1 MIELYDQNLN
11 LIRPIDYALRIGYE
25 LKLNELST
33 ASLEVACED
42 ETVGEILVPASFA
55 RIYDGDE
62 DLGFFRF
69 SAIPR
74 DEHAPQGV
82 CMYSLQSAQ
91 CTLLDDLL
99 EGWHEIGGTGVS
111 TRDVIEYI
119 LARQSRTGTQRWV
132 LGDCDFT
139 DYYQYNFQDVTL
151 LEAIM
156 SLGETL
162 LDDYQF
168 VFDSTAVPWTM
179 HLRRAGSEAKRS
191 LVYRRSMTRFRR
203 SVDGRVVTR
212 LYGRGYGEG
221 DNQLTI
227 ASVNGGKDYIEA
239 DAAAMAR
246 FGVRCGV
253 HVDTRQTDPATL
265 MAHMR
270 RILDAGQN
278 PTVSYEA
285 DAIDLACATGEDW
298 DRVYVGEKVLVLD
311 EILGEAIAVRVTA
324 KKKIDVDGDPGGI
337 SYTLDNSIADTAE
350 ELNEIR
356 DKIGVH
362 ELYSQGAT
370 NMYSMQISENAD
382 ASHPLVMCFY
392 VPGNVLRINSC
403 LMTWEIDRFRTHIT
417 LAKSGGG
424 SSRTSS
430 EGGGATVTLPEQTVR
445 VEIISGG
452 AIDTDGGSVTN
463 TGGASGL
470 RTGSGGSHS
479 HTVNSHTHSID
490 GHRHALSAIDEGY
503 TSYYYLNDTG
513 SKSPGTSTADTHT
526 HSVPSHTHA
535 MDHIHSITH
544 QHVIPSMS
552 FTLSAHSHSVSIPAH
567 THELEYGIYEGA
579 RADSVSI
586 VVDGTEV
593 PASAIGDTRELDVA
607 PYLKTNDE
615 GKVRRSAWH
624 EVKFVPSGLTRLT
637 ANLFFQVFIQ
647 SRGAGDY

>member
-1 MIELYDQNLN
+1 MIELYDPGLH
-11 LIRPIDYALRIGYE
+11 LLRPVDYALKIGYE
-25 LKLNELST
+25 QKLNELST
-33 ASLEVACED
+33 ATLEVACED
-42 ETVGEILVPASFA
+42 EIVGNILVSASFA
-55 RIYDGDE
+55 RIWDGDD
-62 DLGFFRF
+62 DLGYFRF

-82 CMYSLQSAQ
+82 CVYSLQSAE

-99 EGWHEIGGTGVS
+99 EGWHEIGGTGIS
-111 TRDVIEYI
+111 TRDVLEYI
-119 LARQSRTGTQRWV
+119 LDHQSTEGVQRWV

-156 SLGETL
+156 SLGKTL

-179 HLRRAGSEAKRS
+179 HLRRAESEAMCS

-203 SVDGRVVTR
+203 SVDGRIVTR

-227 ASVNGGKDYIEA
+227 ASVNGGKRYIDAGA
-239 DAAAMAR
+239 DAMSKY
-246 FGVRCGV
+246 GVRCGV

-265 MAHMR
+265 KAHML
-270 RILDAGQN
+270 RILEAGQH

-285 DAIDLACATGEDW
+285 DAIDLARATGESW
-298 DRVYVGEKVLVLD
+298 DRVEVGKKVLVLD
-311 EILGEAIAVRVTA
+311 EILGEAISVRVTSRRKA
-324 KKKIDVDGDPGGI
+324 DVDGDPGGV

-350 ELNEIR
+350 ELSEIR

-382 ASHPLVMCFY
+382 ASHPLVMRFY

-403 LMTWEIDRFRTHIT
+403 LMTWEIDRFRTHVK

-430 EGGGATVTLPEQTVR
+430 EGGGATVSTPTYTNSYSAATSQPIGPGDDTMYY
-445 VEIISGG
+445 
-452 AIDTDGGSVTN
+452 TDGGGSHKHSFSVDTSVN
-463 TGGASGL
+463 IGHYHTISDPGSSGVTSGVANNL
-470 RTGSGGSHS
+470 TPDVTYSGNTGSGGSHS
-479 HTVNSHTHSID
+479 HGMNHNHTVKVTVKIP
-490 GHRHALSAIDEGY
+490 AMEFELS
-503 TSYYYLNDTG
+503 S
-513 SKSPGTSTADTHT
+513 
-526 HSVPSHTHA
+526 
-535 MDHIHSITH
+535 
-544 QHVIPSMS
+544 
-552 FTLSAHSHSVSIPAH
+552 HSHSVSIPDH
-567 THELEYGIYEGA
+567 THELEYGIYEGS
-579 RADSVSI
+579 RAESVSI
-586 VVDGTEV
+586 VVDGTAV
-593 PASAIGDTRELDVA
+593 PESAIGDTREIDVA
-607 PYLKTNDE
+607 PYLKKNDE

-624 EVKFVPSGLTRLT
+624 EVEFVPSGLTRLT